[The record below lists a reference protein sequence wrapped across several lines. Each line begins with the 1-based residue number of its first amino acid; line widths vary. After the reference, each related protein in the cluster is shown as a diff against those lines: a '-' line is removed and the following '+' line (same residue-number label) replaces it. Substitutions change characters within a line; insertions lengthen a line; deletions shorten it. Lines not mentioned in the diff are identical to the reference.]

1 MSEDNLPQRTIK
13 TTFWLVTFFAVVF
26 ASRGQRDICLGLML
40 GGALGLFSLWSLTFA
55 VPRLVGGNSFV
66 SRFLLGLMMLMK
78 LPIFG
83 GSLYFAMA
91 SPLFSPFATFV
102 GVALTPMVIVF
113 KVLGQQLV
121 LKPLVAA
128 GE

>member
-1 MSEDNLPQRTIK
+1 
-13 TTFWLVTFFAVVF
+13 
-26 ASRGQRDICLGLML
+26 
-40 GGALGLFSLWSLTFA
+40 
-55 VPRLVGGNSFV
+55 
-66 SRFLLGLMMLMK
+66 MLMK

-102 GVALTPMVIVF
+102 GVALTPMVIVS
-113 KVLGQQLV
+113 KVLAQQFV
-121 LKPLVAA
+121 VKPLVAA